1 MSDLGSSAHSR
12 KRIAASAYL
21 LGGALLLGF
30 GGAYLIVAFTSGLD
44 SPVRPSQAPEIS
56 RVDLASAATEAGK
69 PQPGLDKV
77 ALPEQ
82 SPAAARPSG
91 DPAMSDGLYA
101 GPLCY
106 GPAVHE
112 PPRCFRAQATIRDGT
127 IAGRWPGRQPGMTF
141 VLDGEVSAGHAV
153 VHLSA
158 EQADG
163 VRTPF
168 LDLNGQLEDGRLDAV
183 GSFADG
189 RTATLN
195 WRKAIAPSR

>member
-1 MSDLGSSAHSR
+1 MSDLGSSTHSP
-12 KRIAASAYL
+12 KRIAAWAYL

-30 GGAYLIVAFTSGLD
+30 GGAYLMVAFTSDLGL
-44 SPVRPSQAPEIS
+44 PVRPLPAPEVS
-56 RVDLASAATEAGK
+56 RVDLGPAATEAK
-69 PQPGLDKV
+69 TQPRLDSV
-77 ALPEQ
+77 GLPEQ
-82 SPAAARPSG
+82 SPAGARQSG
-91 DPAMSDGLYA
+91 DPATSDGLYA

-127 IAGRWPGRQPGMTF
+127 IAGQWPGRQPGMTF
-141 VLDGEVSAGHAV
+141 VADGEVSAGRAV

-158 EQADG
+158 EQSDG
-163 VRTPF
+163 SRTLF
-168 LDLNGQLEDGRLDAV
+168 LDLNGQLAEGRLDAV